1 MLFFLFVCLF
11 NVNIIHLTFLL
22 LTHTETLQIME
33 TIEAGGRPPLPS
45 GGVSPEL
52 RELITSCWAQNPSLR
67 PSFEEILGALDAAA
81 IPGSWRG
88 VLQKANVPPRLLSD
102 VAATR

>member
-1 MLFFLFVCLF
+1 
-11 NVNIIHLTFLL
+11 
-22 LTHTETLQIME
+22 ME

-88 VLQKANVPPRLLSD
+88 VLQKANVTPRLLSD